1 MATTSRARGRGI
13 TERAHGASDALD
25 ASTPSANAPVVS
37 VVIPTRDRQ
46 QLLRQALE
54 SVKSQAGVPA
64 RLQVIIADNGLE
76 PGVTQIAEE
85 YGAEYVATRAVG
97 PGAVRNAGLR
107 LARGDYVAFLDDDD
121 AWMPEHLS
129 SHLAVLERD
138 PSLGATVSRMTIG
151 DANARPHG
159 RAGAPAKAPTSLDL
173 FALFLSYFPSVCS
186 VVARRG
192 AVAALGGFDERLIHG
207 EDWDWNLRLALQN
220 QVGFVSRTTFVLR
233 SRDPQSDYDCQVRW
247 IRLGYFHR
255 VFWKHVL
262 RAGDRRPPLRD
273 LVNIYRRQSGEFAIW
288 LCACAEHNLQ
298 SGHRRDF
305 ALRLA
310 QALVASPPHTVAWW
324 ARRWRRRRAWPRE
337 PPGEGPE

>member
-1 MATTSRARGRGI
+1 MATTSHAGGRGI
-13 TERAHGASDALD
+13 SRRARHAPDAFEASI
-25 ASTPSANAPVVS
+25 TSAKAPLVS

-46 QLLRQALE
+46 QLLRQALK
-54 SVKSQAGVPA
+54 SVMAQTGVPT
-64 RLQVIIADNGLE
+64 RLQLIIADNGLL
-76 PGVTQIAEE
+76 PGVVEIAEE
-85 YGAEYVATRAVG
+85 YGAEYVATGAVG

-107 LARGDYVAFLDDDD
+107 LALGDYVAFLDDDD
-121 AWMPEHLS
+121 AWTLEHLS

-138 PSLGATVSRMTIG
+138 RSLGATVSRMTIG
-151 DANARPHG
+151 DANARPSG
-159 RAGAPAKAPTSLDL
+159 REGAPAKAPVGLDL

-220 QVGFVSRTTFVLR
+220 RVGFVNRTTFVMR

-247 IRLGYFHR
+247 IRLGYFQR

-273 LVNIYRRQSGEFAIW
+273 LADIYRRQSGLFAIW
-288 LCACAEHNLQ
+288 LCACAQHNLEA
-298 SGHRRDF
+298 GNRREF
-305 ALRLA
+305 AVRLA

-324 ARRWRRRRAWPRE
+324 GRRWLKHGA
-337 PPGEGPE
+337 